1 MSPEPSFTQSLREEG
16 FIQGSDVVSKA
27 NDAKDE
33 VVTNIEEEVTQV
45 EETVKTETETKATQ
59 AKSFADDTAKSASS
73 DSFIGKIVD
82 AIKNIF

>member
-33 VVTNIEEEVTQV
+33 VVTNV
-45 EETVKTETETKATQ
+45 EETVKTETKATQ

>member
-33 VVTNIEEEVTQV
+33 VVTNV
-45 EETVKTETETKATQ
+45 E
-59 AKSFADDTAKSASS
+59 
-73 DSFIGKIVD
+73 
-82 AIKNIF
+82 

>member
-33 VVTNIEEEVTQV
+33 VVTNVEEEVTQV
-45 EETVKTETETKATQ
+45 EETVKTETKTTQ
-59 AKSFADDTAKSASS
+59 AKSFADDTAKSASN

>member
-33 VVTNIEEEVTQV
+33 VVTNVEEEVTQV
-45 EETVKTETETKATQ
+45 EETVKTETKATQ